1 MAQTIGTT
9 VMRLADA
16 DVLPFDFRGTADTVR
31 MYLKELRELLKAR
44 QDAISERNRQI
55 EEGVFRATNDPRRP
69 TVAPATETV
78 PPHLNF
84 APLENAVDA
93 LTESARRYHGAVDGW
108 LGADARPTPEAA
120 RAVDRLLIDSE
131 RALTNAAGLPRR
143 PWFKHLLYA
152 PGVYTGYDVKTVPG
166 VREAIELKR
175 YEEADQEI
183 VRAAQALTAQ
193 AALVDRATATVTE
206 AVARGRR

>member
-1 MAQTIGTT
+1 MSAI
-9 VMRLADA
+9 
-16 DVLPFDFRGTADTVR
+16 VR
-31 MYLKELRELLKAR
+31 
-44 QDAISERNRQI
+44 ST
-55 EEGVFRATNDPRRP
+55 RASSGPRNDPRRP

-108 LGADARPTPEAA
+108 LECRRAARSPEAA
-120 RAVDRLLIDSE
+120 RALDRLLIDSE
-131 RALTNAAGLPRR
+131 RPLLNPAGLPRR

-175 YEEADQEI
+175 YDEADQEI
-183 VRAAQALTAQ
+183 VRVAQALTAQ
-193 AALVDRATATVTE
+193 AALVDRATAGVTA